1 MSLIVSR
8 SSPLFG
14 SVSAANER
22 RWISIRCGTSRGC
35 ESCEKDLRVTGAA
48 ADLANWATP
57 QMVEKGH
64 EPARGIRDD
73 KGLNGARRT
82 NIPHALHLVKAAAC
96 WAPPAPAPASAGTGR
111 AAYFSS

>member
-8 SSPLFG
+8 SNPCFG

-22 RWISIRCGTSRGC
+22 RWISIRFGTSTGW

-64 EPARGIRDD
+64 EPARGFGGQRAQQRATH
-73 KGLNGARRT
+73 KYTTCASLTEAAHRRGMS
-82 NIPHALHLVKAAAC
+82 
-96 WAPPAPAPASAGTGR
+96 ASAT
-111 AAYFSS
+111 